1 MQSCYEDLIILDV
14 DANDYE
20 DAIRQVGALLYN
32 GGYVK
37 DTYIDAVVGR
47 ELEFPTG
54 LILKDIQIAMPHT
67 AGVHVNKPAVCVA
80 KMKHPVTFGHM
91 GDPDTKVEAEILFM
105 MAIQDPNAQIQ
116 TLSNMMGVFQN
127 SEAVAEF
134 KAASTKEE
142 LFAVAHKYI
151 G

>member
-14 DANDYE
+14 DAKDYE
-20 DAIRQVGALLYN
+20 DAIRQVGALLFN

-37 DTYIDAVVGR
+37 DTYVDAGVGR
-47 ELEFPTG
+47 ELEFLTG

-67 AGVHVNKPAVCVA
+67 AGIHVNTPAVCVA

-105 MAIQDPNAQIQ
+105 IAIAMPQTRKKSISQRIPLNREWKCTRGMKMARFI
-116 TLSNMMGVFQN
+116 SNGY
-127 SEAVAEF
+127 SRGL
-134 KAASTKEE
+134 T
-142 LFAVAHKYI
+142 
-151 G
+151 